1 MADRLTDAMVRKALP
16 PMRGQTM
23 VWDGEVKGFALR
35 VTPGGAKAFV
45 LDYRAEGRQRRITL
59 GQYPDWSVQAA
70 RKTAKELKREVDH
83 GRDPMGDRH
92 AQRIASTMQELWRRY
107 ELEHLP
113 RKAARSQVDE
123 RIMWEKIILPRFGK
137 MKVAAITADDIDSL
151 HHDITTVR
159 RTPIRANR
167 TVEVLRKAFN
177 LAIRWNWRED
187 NPASGVRKNP
197 EEKRNRYLN
206 RNEIAVLARTVQ
218 DHNESAAANAIKLLM
233 LTGARRGEVLGATWD
248 MFDLENGVWTKP
260 SAHTKQRRL
269 HRVPLNSPALRLL
282 KEMKKHATQKAQER
296 RTPIHPFLFPGLD
309 GKPLTDIKRSWLSI
323 CRKAGLAERFEKRG
337 RDGKP
342 LKTKDGEPIMHWRT
356 TVRVHDLRHS
366 FASIL
371 VSAGASL
378 PLIGQMLGHTQP
390 ATTARYAHLF
400 DDPLRQAAET
410 VGTFILPETQSKSL
424 TPPPDEVGHA
434 DSCV

>member
-1 MADRLTDAMVRKALP
+1 MADRLTDAMVRKVLP

-45 LDYRAEGRQRRITL
+45 LDYRAEGRQRRMTL

-83 GRDPMGDRH
+83 GRDPMGDRR
-92 AQRIASTMQELWRRY
+92 AERIAPTMQELWRRY

-113 RKAARSQVDE
+113 RKATRSQVDE

-177 LAIRWNWRED
+177 LAMRWNWRED

-206 RNEIAVLARTVQ
+206 RNEIAVLARAVQ
-218 DHNESAAANAIKLLM
+218 DHDESATANAIKLLM

-282 KEMKKHATQKAQER
+282 KEMKQHATQKAQER

-410 VGTFILPETQSKSL
+410 VGTFILPETQSNS
-424 TPPPDEVGHA
+424 
-434 DSCV
+434 